1 MKISG
6 SKQQMYIGGW
16 LLAALV
22 LLGLNASRFM
32 SLEQQ
37 PLVGY
42 SQTVKSLQ
50 SQLRAFDKMAATG
63 VFAVKERFDLLKVGA
78 RLSTGGKT
86 AASSGSARAKSSG
99 SIPDAAASV
108 LPTLSG
114 IMQAM
119 DPSGGVDYRAVL
131 NGRVCRVRDKID
143 EFTVVKISSAAVVV
157 RRAGRSWTLESPAP
171 YFSSDQ
177 GS

>member
-1 MKISG
+1 MRISG
-6 SKQQMYIGGW
+6 SRQQLYMGGW

-42 SQTVKSLQ
+42 PPAVKALQ
-50 SQLRAFDKMAATG
+50 SQLQLFDKMAAAG
-63 VFAVKERFDLLKVGA
+63 VFAVKDQLDLLKADA
-78 RLSTGGKT
+78 RFSTGGKA
-86 AASSGSARAKSSG
+86 AASSGSAGAKSG
-99 SIPDAAASV
+99 GQIADAAANV

-114 IMQAM
+114 IMQAL
-119 DPSGGVDYRAVL
+119 DPSGAVYYRAVL

-143 EFTVVKISSAAVVV
+143 DFTVVKISPAAVVV
-157 RRAGRSWTLESPAP
+157 RRAGRRWKLDRPTP